1 MKKTLLTAL
10 GFTLLVGIFLIGRLT
25 GSSAETPKEQP
36 VNDKRASSMKDMKNM
51 DMKLSKTSNRD
62 INGTKRKILYWR
74 APMDPT
80 YISKKP
86 GKSPMGMD
94 LVPVYADEV
103 SSGEIRISPTVVQD
117 MGVTTTTVKEAPFER
132 TIRTYGSTTW
142 DESTLAALNT
152 KVGGWIEK
160 LYVNETGQMVKK
172 GQPLL
177 AIYSPDLVATQRDFL
192 SAVDA
197 AKALKKSND
206 ATVASGGD
214 ALLRAARERLR
225 FWDISDAQIARLEK
239 TRKIRK
245 SMVLYAPISGIV
257 THRGVVLGDHVKAG
271 ANLVKIAALN
281 PIWVMGSLYEQEI
294 PLVKKGMKATVAFD
308 NLPGDTFTG
317 RVDYVYPYVE
327 GKSRTAQVRIR
338 LPNSKGE
345 LLPDMYA
352 TVKIQAPV
360 SRKALQIPQDAVIQV
375 SSTDNVVFIERS
387 PGHFTGRRVVLGPD
401 GNHNMVM
408 VKGGL
413 QAGEKVVTSA
423 QFLLD
428 SESQLQSA
436 VQQMLK
442 HMNHSEKRTSK

>member
-1 MKKTLLTAL
+1 
-10 GFTLLVGIFLIGRLT
+10 
-25 GSSAETPKEQP
+25 
-36 VNDKRASSMKDMKNM
+36 
-51 DMKLSKTSNRD
+51 
-62 INGTKRKILYWR
+62 
-74 APMDPT
+74 
-80 YISKKP
+80 
-86 GKSPMGMD
+86 
-94 LVPVYADEV
+94 
-103 SSGEIRISPTVVQD
+103 
-117 MGVTTTTVKEAPFER
+117 
-132 TIRTYGSTTW
+132 
-142 DESTLAALNT
+142 
-152 KVGGWIEK
+152 
-160 LYVNETGQMVKK
+160 
-172 GQPLL
+172 
-177 AIYSPDLVATQRDFL
+177 
-192 SAVDA
+192 
-197 AKALKKSND
+197 
-206 ATVASGGD
+206 
-214 ALLRAARERLR
+214 
-225 FWDISDAQIARLEK
+225 
-239 TRKIRK
+239 
-245 SMVLYAPISGIV
+245 MVLYAPISGIV